1 MRTFIA
7 DPENNGQRVDR
18 FIQKKLPRLPFPLLA
33 KTFRKRDVK
42 VNGIRVK
49 QNHIIFAGD
58 KVELYLPD
66 DALEPHPENLTI
78 PVIYEDKNIV
88 IVNKPSGIAVISAA
102 EPSVEKH
109 LAQIYS
115 SSGKDAPQKGFPS
128 PCHRLDRNT
137 GGLLLFAKNQAS
149 LDILIDKFKNRE
161 IEKKYICVVCGC
173 PEKPYMELESFLVK
187 DPENSFV
194 KVYDKKRAGAVQ
206 IKTNYRLLETTGEL
220 SLLEVRPITG
230 RTHQI
235 RAHLAHIGYPV
246 LGDGKYGKNAVNRKY
261 GFKRQLLWSTGLTF
275 SFSTDASILNYLN
288 GMSFSLPHNS
298 LDEILKTGELVSK

>member
-7 DPENNGQRVDR
+7 DSENNGQRVDR
-18 FIQKKLPRLPFPLLA
+18 FIQKKLPQLPFPLLQ

-66 DALEPHPENLTI
+66 NVLEPRPEDLVI
-78 PVIYEDKNIV
+78 PIIYEDQNIV
-88 IVNKPSGIAVISAA
+88 IVNKPRGIAVISVP
-102 EPSVEKH
+102 EPSVEKY
-109 LAQIYS
+109 LAQLYTN
-115 SSGKDAPQKGFPS
+115 SGKDALQKGFPS

-137 GGLLLFAKNQAS
+137 GGLLLFAKNRAA
-149 LDILIDKFKNRE
+149 LDILIDKFKSRE
-161 IEKKYICVVCGC
+161 IEKRYICVVYGC
-173 PEKPYMELESFLVK
+173 PKKPYMELEGYLIK
-187 DPENSFV
+187 DSENSIV
-194 KVYDKKRAGAVQ
+194 KIYDKKIAGAVQ
-206 IKTNYRLLETTGEL
+206 INTNCRLLETTGEL
-220 SLLEVRPITG
+220 SLLEVELITG

-246 LGDGKYGKNAVNRKY
+246 LGDGKYGKNAINRKY
-261 GFKRQLLWSTGLTF
+261 GFKRQLLCSTGMTF

-288 GMSFSLPHNS
+288 GMSFSLPYKS
-298 LDEILKTGELVSK
+298 LNEILNSGELF

>member
-7 DPENNGQRVDR
+7 DSGNNGQRVDR
-18 FIQKKLPRLPFPLLA
+18 FIQKKLPQLPFPLLA

-49 QNHIIFAGD
+49 QNHIIYAGD
-58 KVELYLPD
+58 RVELYLPD
-66 DALEPHPENLTI
+66 DVLESRPENLTI
-78 PVIYEDKNIV
+78 PIIYEDRNIA

-102 EPSVEKH
+102 EPSVEKY
-109 LAQIYS
+109 LAQLYS
-115 SSGKDAPQKGFPS
+115 GSGIDTLQKGFPS

-137 GGLLLFAKNQAS
+137 GGLVLFAKNQVS
-149 LDILIDKFKNRE
+149 LEILIDKFKNRE
-161 IEKKYICVVCGC
+161 IEKKYICVVYGC
-173 PEKPYMELESFLVK
+173 PEKPYMELESFLIK
-187 DPENSFV
+187 DPENSYV
-194 KVYDKKRAGAVQ
+194 KIYDKKRAGAVK

-246 LGDGKYGKNAVNRKY
+246 LGDGKYGKNAINRKY

-275 SFSTDASILNYLN
+275 SFSRDASVLNYLN
-288 GMSFSLPHNS
+288 GKSFSLPHSS
-298 LDEILKTGELVSK
+298 LNEILKTGELF